1 MLAVNNADQRIHS
14 SEQVRRLRHRR
25 LVAREAGALLPRALN
40 AVVITAH
47 GMGKVIVAAPH
58 AELSVGDGSVETPQL
73 LQFLRGFLTHVAP
86 AQA

>member
-1 MLAVNNADQRIHS
+1 MVG
-14 SEQVRRLRHRR
+14 E
-25 LVAREAGALLPRALN
+25 P